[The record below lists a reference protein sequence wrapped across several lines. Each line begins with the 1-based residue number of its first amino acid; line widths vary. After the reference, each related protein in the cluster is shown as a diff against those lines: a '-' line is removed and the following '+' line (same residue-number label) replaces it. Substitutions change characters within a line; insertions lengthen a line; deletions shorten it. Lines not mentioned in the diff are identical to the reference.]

1 MYIKIIFW
9 YITLKRKK
17 MNFKKIL
24 IALILSSLLI
34 GCVGAASIQ
43 EFKIDAPVKEIFGSA
58 DYVIYA
64 NFHGDG
70 GIGIYKCIDKQED
83 NKTVDEA
90 SLDNLIYDDGDE
102 YITQD
107 KDMKIIVNHDHSA
120 NFTDKL
126 HGTHGISEV
135 INEEGQK
142 YVVVFWA
149 KSSGETNM
157 TQLKTVQDKFNEIN
171 NVTPIAF

>member
-43 EFKIDAPVKEIFGSA
+43 EYKIDAPVKEIFGSD

-64 NFHGDG
+64 NSHGDG

-83 NKTVDEA
+83 NKTVDDD

-107 KDMKIIVNHDHSA
+107 KDMKISVNPDHSA

-126 HGTHGISEV
+126 HKTHGISEV
-135 INEEGQK
+135 INDSGEK
-142 YVVVFWA
+142 HVVVFWA

>member
-24 IALILSSLLI
+24 IALILSSILI

-43 EFKIDAPVKEIFGSA
+43 EYKIDAPVKEIFGSD

-64 NFHGDG
+64 NSHGDG

-83 NKTVDEA
+83 NKTVDED

-107 KDMKIIVNHDHSA
+107 KD
-120 NFTDKL
+120 L
-126 HGTHGISEV
+126 HKTHGISEV
-135 INEEGQK
+135 INDSGEK
-142 YVVVFWA
+142 HVVVFWA

>member
-1 MYIKIIFW
+1 
-9 YITLKRKK
+9 

-43 EFKIDAPVKEIFGSA
+43 EYKIDAPVKEIFGSD

-64 NFHGDG
+64 NSHGDG

-83 NKTVDEA
+83 NKTVDED

-107 KDMKIIVNHDHSA
+107 KDMKISVNPDH
-120 NFTDKL
+120 L
-126 HGTHGISEV
+126 HKTHGISEV
-135 INEEGQK
+135 INDSGEK
-142 YVVVFWA
+142 HVVVFWA

>member
-1 MYIKIIFW
+1 
-9 YITLKRKK
+9 

-34 GCVGAASIQ
+34 GCVGAVSIQ
-43 EFKIDAPVKEIFGSA
+43 EFKIDAPVKEIFGSD

-64 NFHGDG
+64 NSHGDA
-70 GIGIYKCIDKQED
+70 GIGIYKSIDKHED

-107 KDMKIIVNHDHSA
+107 KDMKLSVNHDHSA

-142 YVVVFWA
+142 HVVVFWA

-157 TQLKTVQDKFNEIN
+157 TKLNTAKDKFNEIN

>member
-1 MYIKIIFW
+1 
-9 YITLKRKK
+9 

-24 IALILSSLLI
+24 IALILSSILI

-43 EFKIDAPVKEIFGSA
+43 EYKIDAPVKEIFGSD

-64 NFHGDG
+64 NSHGDG

-83 NKTVDEA
+83 NKTVDEN

-107 KDMKIIVNHDHSA
+107 KDMKISV
-120 NFTDKL
+120 L
-126 HGTHGISEV
+126 HKTHGISEV
-135 INEEGQK
+135 INDSGEK
-142 YVVVFWA
+142 HVVVFWA

-157 TQLKTVQDKFNEIN
+157 TKLNTAKDKFNEIN

>member
-1 MYIKIIFW
+1 
-9 YITLKRKK
+9 

-43 EFKIDAPVKEIFGSA
+43 EFKIDAPVKEIFGSD

-64 NFHGDG
+64 NSHGDA
-70 GIGIYKCIDKQED
+70 

-142 YVVVFWA
+142 HVVVFWA

-157 TQLKTVQDKFNEIN
+157 TKLNTAKDKFNEIN